1 METRSG
7 KGTGPRARARSRGTL
22 QTPASGTAKRARN
35 VSLSLAAISRGE
47 AYAAA
52 HGTTLSALVEHYLR
66 GLPPL
71 DDCHDTDNAVDGG
84 AHDLAGVRAG
94 SSSPLVRELAG
105 LLSNGAGE
113 KEVVGP
119 REAYREH
126 LQHRYGG
133 R

>member
-1 METRSG
+1 MDARSG
-7 KGTGPRARARSRGTL
+7 KRTGPTPRAGSRGTP
-22 QTPASGTAKRARN
+22 QTAASGVAKRARN
-35 VSLSLAAISRGE
+35 LSLSPAAISRGE
-47 AYAAA
+47 SYAVA

-71 DDCHDTDNAVDGG
+71 DDSQYAEDAGDAG
-84 AHDLAGVRAG
+84 AHDLAEARAG